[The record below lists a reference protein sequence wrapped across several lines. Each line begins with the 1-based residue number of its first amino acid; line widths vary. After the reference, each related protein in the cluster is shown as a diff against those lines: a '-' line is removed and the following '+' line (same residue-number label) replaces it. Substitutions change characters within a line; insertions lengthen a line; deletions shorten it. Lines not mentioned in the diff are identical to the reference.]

1 MIGIISMPHRMADP
15 MTVVPPAWILAET
28 GGILGDILEDWSPE
42 SPLKLVAQT
51 EILAEDFARSC
62 GLDIQD
68 EIVVTASWRC
78 PATHMRGFRRS
89 DAIRL
94 EACSGAIPL
103 EVVVPA
109 GVADHEIALRTTIS
123 LHKRNAKRDDLAAAV
138 RQGSI
143 LWYDHP
149 TGRPITLGS
158 TRFPVVGI
166 DFAATGF
173 GEAGS
178 CWRLVIDT
186 TDMTASFASSV
197 RLLLNTRN
205 PRIVSAVT
213 EGWRDPGSSVV
224 RNLIAFAVQRDLVHA
239 ALDHAGDLAQLDA
252 DPGSTGEALQ
262 AVLRERFPDLD
273 PREVRKERDRD
284 PLAFE
289 THLQARLGLLQ
300 GGDGT

>member
-15 MTVVPPAWILAET
+15 LTVVPPAWILADT
-28 GGILGDILEDWSPE
+28 GGILGDALEDWSPE
-42 SPLKLVAQT
+42 TPLRLMAQT

-62 GLDIQD
+62 GLDMAD
-68 EIVVTASWRC
+68 EIVVTASWHC
-78 PATHMRGFRRS
+78 SSTHMRGFQRS
-89 DAIRL
+89 EPIRL
-94 EACSGAIPL
+94 EASPGTISL
-103 EVVVPA
+103 EVEVPV
-109 GVADHEIALRTTIS
+109 GLADQAIALRTTIS
-123 LHKRNAKRDDLAAAV
+123 LHKRKLQGGDPTVAV

-143 LWYDHP
+143 LWHDHP
-149 TGRPITLGS
+149 TGRVVTLGS
-158 TRFPVVGI
+158 IRFPVVGI

-178 CWRLVIDT
+178 CWRLVIDAS
-186 TDMTASFASSV
+186 DMSASFAASV

-205 PRIVSAVT
+205 PRVISAVT

-224 RNLIAFAVQRDLVHA
+224 RNLIAFAVQRDLIHA
-239 ALDHAGDLAQLDA
+239 ALDHAGDLAQLDV

-262 AVLRERFPDLD
+262 SVLRERFPDLD

-300 GGDGT
+300 GGDGA

>member
-1 MIGIISMPHRMADP
+1 MIGVISMPHRMADP
-15 MTVVPPAWILAET
+15 LTVVPPAWILPDT
-28 GGILGDILEDWSPE
+28 GGILGEALEDWSPE
-42 SPLKLVAQT
+42 SPLMLMAQT

-78 PATHMRGFRRS
+78 PTTHMRGFRRS
-89 DAIRL
+89 DPIRL
-94 EACSGAIPL
+94 DACIGAIPL
-103 EVVVPA
+103 EVAVPA
-109 GVADHEIALRTTIS
+109 GVADQEIVLRTTIS
-123 LHKRNAKRDDLAAAV
+123 LHKRNAKGENPTAAV

-149 TGRPITLGS
+149 TGRQVTLGS
-158 TRFPVVGI
+158 MRFPVVGI

-178 CWRLVIDT
+178 CWRLDIDAA
-186 TDMTASFASSV
+186 DMTSSFASSV
-197 RLLLNTRN
+197 KLMLNTRN
-205 PRIVSAVT
+205 PRVLSAVT

-224 RNLIAFAVQRDLVHA
+224 RNMIAFAVQRSLVHA
-239 ALDHAGDLAQLDA
+239 ALDHAVELAQLDA

-273 PREVRKERDRD
+273 PVEVRKERDRD
-284 PLAFE
+284 LLAFE